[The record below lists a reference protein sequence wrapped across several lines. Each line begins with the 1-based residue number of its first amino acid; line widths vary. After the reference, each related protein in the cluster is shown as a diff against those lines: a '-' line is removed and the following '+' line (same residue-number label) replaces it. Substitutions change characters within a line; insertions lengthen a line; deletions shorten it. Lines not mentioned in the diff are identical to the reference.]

1 MTTAQRPTSY
11 ADRVITA
18 AREVFAEQGFNAPI
32 SEVAHRAGV
41 GVASIYRRYPSKTQL
56 AEQVR
61 ISCLR
66 RIATEAAEARAA
78 EPDPWQAFTRFLLR
92 CLEEDSGVGTVLPPD
107 DQPHSP
113 EYRQARQEMA
123 EAVDA
128 LVHAAHEA
136 GELRSDFAAA
146 DVVLLFKHLNPAL
159 PTAEPRRAELRSR
172 YLALVIEGLRAS
184 AARAVLPGAE
194 PDWGEVHAMRQPDD
208 LVPENAA
215 PENLAPENLA

>member
-32 SEVAHRAGV
+32 SEVATRAGV

-56 AEQVR
+56 AEEVR

-78 EPDPWQAFTRFLLR
+78 EADPWRAFTRFLFR
-92 CLEEDSGVGTVLPPD
+92 CLAEDSGVGTVLPPD

-113 EYRQARQEMA
+113 EYRQARQEMS

-128 LVHAAHEA
+128 LVRVAHEA
-136 GELRSDFAAA
+136 GELRGDFAAA

-159 PTAEPRRAELRSR
+159 PTDEPRRAELRSR
-172 YLALVIEGLRAS
+172 YLALVIEGLGAS
-184 AARAVLPGAE
+184 GARAALPGAE
-194 PDWGEVHAMRQPDD
+194 PDWNEVHAMRESED
-208 LVPENAA
+208 LA
-215 PENLAPENLA
+215 

>member
-1 MTTAQRPTSY
+1 MTTAQRPISY

-32 SEVAHRAGV
+32 SEVAARAGV

-56 AEQVR
+56 AEEVR
-61 ISCLR
+61 ISCLQ

-78 EPDPWQAFTRFLLR
+78 EADPWRAFTRFLFR
-92 CLEEDSGVGTVLPPD
+92 CLAEDSGVGTVLPPD

-113 EYRQARQEMA
+113 EYRQARQEMS
-123 EAVDA
+123 EAVEA
-128 LVHAAHEA
+128 LVRAAHEA
-136 GELRSDFAAA
+136 GELRGDFVAA

-159 PTAEPRRAELRSR
+159 PTDEPRRAELRSR

-184 AARAVLPGAE
+184 GARAALPGAE
-194 PDWGEVHAMRQPDD
+194 PDWSEVHAMREPDD
-208 LVPENAA
+208 LA
-215 PENLAPENLA
+215 